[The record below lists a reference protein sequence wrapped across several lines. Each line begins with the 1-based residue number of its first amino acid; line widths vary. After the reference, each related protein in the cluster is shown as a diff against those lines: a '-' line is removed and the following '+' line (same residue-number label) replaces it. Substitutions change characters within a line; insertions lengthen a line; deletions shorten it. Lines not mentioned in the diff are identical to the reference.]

1 LSAKLI
7 YHYLLHVSLLRDFVA
22 KMRMKELK
30 RRINQNITRNNIP
43 QHRYL
48 PLLQTATLLMKK
60 LLLIAGCILSC
71 WAYSQS
77 PANLVNVFLGSS
89 GDHGQMSPA
98 ASYPFGMLS
107 IGPQTYPNLHMGYEH
122 RAKTFLGFT
131 HNRFEGVGCM
141 GSGGNIM
148 ITPFT
153 GNADSCTLIKAT
165 EKAGAGSYAVS
176 FTNGI
181 AASFVVVDKTGLEDY
196 TFPSTAA
203 TKGFIIDLSH
213 TLANRFVAE
222 EHTVASNTISGWVD
236 AKTTCSVGTYRV
248 YYYLQFGGDVS
259 IVPEGEHGLKVQ
271 LKSGSKIQ
279 VQIALSAV
287 DVAHA
292 KSSIE
297 SITENNFKNNSTAGW
312 NNVLNAVTVKGSKAD
327 EALFYSLLYRTVQ
340 SPYLISEKDGSYRN
354 TAGGLE
360 NAKDSV
366 YNGWAIWDNYRT
378 QLPLLAL
385 LYPSRYKNI
394 ISSIGVMYKHEKR
407 DYATQHEPS
416 NTVRT
421 EHAIV
426 VLLDAYRKGFPVDFK
441 SIQDSLKREV
451 DSLDFTH
458 PDKALESSYDT
469 WALSQILKEINAVTE
484 SKSYLQKA
492 GEWKQYWQK
501 DFADITRPDVDRVGA
516 RGMYQGTIWQYRW
529 LVPFDNKGLV
539 EAAGGEAAYLQQLD
553 RFFNNDLYN
562 HANETD
568 IQAPFMY
575 NFTSQ
580 PWKSQAMARK
590 YAADTVVQYYF
601 NDNSRG
607 IDPFVDVIYQN
618 KPDTYIRTMD
628 DDAGA
633 MSGWYVFTAMGLMPA
648 CVGWPIYYLN
658 VPLFTEVKLNGGSK
672 IFTISTINASKT
684 NRYIQSATLNGKPL
698 NRNWLTH
705 QEIAAGGTLVITAG
719 SQPNKQLGT
728 INQWISSLEK

>member
-1 LSAKLI
+1 
-7 YHYLLHVSLLRDFVA
+7 
-22 KMRMKELK
+22 
-30 RRINQNITRNNIP
+30 
-43 QHRYL
+43 
-48 PLLQTATLLMKK
+48 MKK
-60 LLLIAGCILSC
+60 LLLICCCIISLR
-71 WAYSQS
+71 AYSQA

-107 IGPQTYPNLHMGYEH
+107 IGPQTYPNLHMGYEYK
-122 RAKTFLGFT
+122 AKTFLGFT

-148 ITPFT
+148 ITPFV
-153 GNADSCTLIKAT
+153 GNADSCTLTKAT
-165 EKAGAGSYAVS
+165 EKASPGAYAVS

-181 AASFVVVDKTGLEDY
+181 SAWFVVVDKIGIEDF
-196 TFPSTAA
+196 TFPSSDI
-203 TKGFIIDLSH
+203 KGFTIDFSH

-222 EHTVASNTISGWVD
+222 DHSIVDNVISGWVD
-236 AKTTCSVGTYRV
+236 SKTTCSVGTYRV
-248 YYYLQFGGDVS
+248 YYYLQFGSD
-259 IVPEGEHGLKVQ
+259 IRIKEIDEHKVLVQ
-271 LKSGSKIQ
+271 LKSGNKVQI
-279 VQIALSAV
+279 QIALSAV
-287 DVAHA
+287 DIAHA
-292 KSSIE
+292 KSSVE
-297 SITENNFKNNSTAGW
+297 SITQNNFRSNSTAGW
-312 NNVLNAVTVKGSKAD
+312 NGVLNAVTVKGSKED
-327 EALFYSLLYRTVQ
+327 ERLFYSLLYRTVQ

-354 TAGGLE
+354 TDGTLASS
-360 NAKDSV
+360 KDSV

-378 QLPLLAL
+378 QLPLMAL
-385 LYPSRYKNI
+385 LYPARYKAI
-394 ISSIGVMYKHEKR
+394 VTSIASMYKHGKK

-426 VLLDAYRKGFPVDFK
+426 VLLDAFRKGFPVDFK
-441 SIQDSLKREV
+441 SIHDSLKAEV

-469 WALSQILKEINAVTE
+469 WALSQILKEQGLQNE
-484 SKSYLQKA
+484 SNFYQKKA
-492 GEWKQYWQK
+492 AEWKQYWRK
-501 DFADITRPDVDRVGA
+501 DFADITKPDIDRVGA

-529 LVPFDNKGLV
+529 LVPFDNKGLI
-539 EAAGGEAAYLQQLD
+539 EEAGGEAAYLQQLNQ
-553 RFFNNDLYN
+553 FFNNDFYN

-580 PWKSQAMARK
+580 PWKSQDMARK

-648 CVGWPIYYLN
+648 CIGWPIYYLN
-658 VPLFTEVKLNGGSK
+658 VPLFNEVTLNGTGK
-672 IFTISTINASKT
+672 PFTIKTINGGKA
-684 NRYIQSATLNGKPL
+684 NRYIQSATLNGKPFT
-698 NRNWLTH
+698 RNWLTH
-705 QEIAAGGTLVITAG
+705 KEIVEGGMLVITA
-719 SQPNKQLGT
+719 SSKPNKQWGVA
-728 INQWISSLEK
+728 NQWMSSLEK